1 MNESQPGSGPIF
13 VGGLDRTGTS
23 LIYALL
29 ASHPRIAMTRRT
41 NWWSYFHGR
50 YGDLDDDHNLDR
62 LLGAMSRYRRHR
74 KLRPDFADLRAS
86 FVVGPRTYGR
96 LFELLESQHAARV
109 GRARWGDKSLH
120 TERYATT
127 VFDTFPEAR
136 IIHMIRDPRDR
147 YASVLKRWKSVRGG
161 IGAATAAWLAS
172 VDLGERNVRRFPGR
186 YMLLRYEDLASDP
199 ESSLR
204 RVSEFIGEAYDTSML
219 KMDGAEDFR
228 STGGN
233 SSYGAFEAGTIS
245 KRSIGRFRATLTPAD
260 IAFVQSRAGRAMRAH
275 GYDGVPVVM
284 TGGERIRYAV
294 RDRPLNAAKLLG
306 WQIRE
311 RIYDVLGRS
320 PGAHTIE
327 HEEDAAADSAD
338 AAQDSNE

>member
-1 MNESQPGSGPIF
+1 MNESQPGPGPIF

-50 YGDLDDDHNLDR
+50 YGDLEDDANLDR
-62 LLGAMSRYRRHR
+62 LLDAMSRYRRHR
-74 KLRPDFADLRAS
+74 KLKPDFADLRAS
-86 FVVGPRTYGR
+86 FVAGPRTYGR
-96 LFELLESQHAARV
+96 LFELLESQHAARL

-120 TERYATT
+120 TERYAET
-127 VFDTFPEAR
+127 VFETFPAAR

-172 VDLGERNVRRFPGR
+172 VHLGERNERRFPGR
-186 YMLLRYEDLASDP
+186 YMLLRYEDLASEP
-199 ESSLR
+199 ETSLR
-204 RVSEFIGEAYDTSML
+204 RVSEFIGEAYDTGML
-219 KMDGAEDFR
+219 NMDGAEDFR

-245 KRSIGRFRATLTPAD
+245 TRSIGRFRATLTPAD
-260 IAFVQSRAGRAMRAH
+260 IAFVQSRAGSAMRVY
-275 GYDGVPVVM
+275 GYDPVPITM
-284 TGGERIRYAV
+284 TGGRRLRYALL
-294 RDRPLNAAKLLG
+294 DRPLNVVKLLG
-306 WQIRE
+306 WQVRE
-311 RIYDVLGRS
+311 RLYDVLGRS

-327 HEEDAAADSAD
+327 HDEDEGATAAAP
-338 AAQDSNE
+338 QESNE